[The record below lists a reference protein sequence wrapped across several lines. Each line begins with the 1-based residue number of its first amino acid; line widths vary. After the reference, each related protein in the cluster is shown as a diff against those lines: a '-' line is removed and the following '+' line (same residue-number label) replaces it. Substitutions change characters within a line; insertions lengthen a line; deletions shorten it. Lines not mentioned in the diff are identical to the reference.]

1 MITLDKKVEL
11 IVPFFDNDGVE
22 INNQR
27 VDNAL
32 DRITEI
38 AGGAT
43 VSNVSGQWIGENG
56 EVMNDYN
63 VKYEWYAS
71 NTALESILE
80 SRHVDIVIIDLLYEH
95 DQEAVSL
102 VVNGTLYIID
112 DVNDLDY
119 IRKAVL

>member
-71 NTALESILE
+71 NTALEDILE
-80 SRHVDIVIIDLLYEH
+80 SRHVDVIIFDLLYEH

>member
-1 MITLDKKVEL
+1 MITLDKKLEL

-71 NTALESILE
+71 NTALETILE
-80 SRHVDIVIIDLLYEH
+80 SRHVDVVIFDLLYEN

-102 VVNGTLYIID
+102 IVNGTLYIID

>member
-63 VKYEWYAS
+63 VKYEWFAS
-71 NTALESILE
+71 NTALEDILE
-80 SRHVDIVIIDLLYEH
+80 SRHVDVVIFDLLYEH

-102 VVNGTLYIID
+102 IVNGTLYIID